1 MKGSDAWVS
10 VKYMWPSQTTEA
22 AGMSTIKNVGSGEED
37 IIKNKTVQTFLI
49 RCCFS
54 SVLIFPLGQWNQLY
68 PLSTTLCC

>member
-10 VKYMWPSQTTEA
+10 AKYVWLSRTAET
-22 AGMSTIKNVGSGEED
+22 AGMSAIKMLVVGGED

-54 SVLIFPLGQWNQLY
+54 SKLIFPLGQ
-68 PLSTTLCC
+68 